1 MRIISTGTL
10 KKYWNQPLFRDS
22 EQGLKSWIE
31 EVKSGDWKSPQDVKA
46 KFGNASVVANNRVV
60 FNIHGNK
67 YRLVVAM
74 KYEFGLCY
82 IRFIGTHEEY
92 DEIDVATV

>member
-10 KKYWNQPLFRDS
+10 KKYWSQPLFRDS
-22 EQGLKSWIE
+22 EQGLKSWIY

-46 KFGNASVVANNRVV
+46 KFGNDSVVANNRVV

-74 KYEFGLCY
+74 KYKFGLCY